1 MKIFDLKDVK
11 NKARGNW
18 LRILSENGIPSQFL
32 KNRNGP
38 CPFCGG
44 KDRWRWDN
52 KNENGSGFCHQ
63 CDARGDGLRI
73 LGKWL
78 NLTDRQD
85 LPKLL
90 RIVAES
96 LGGGDCFELGNTAV
110 YSASKDNN
118 LGSVKKFWDE
128 SQHIIGS
135 NPASLYLAL
144 RGLATPCRIDSLR
157 WHPRIPFY
165 HNKEYVGCFPAI
177 VSKISDLNNNIT
189 GIHRIYLNEEG
200 QKLALGE
207 PKKILGS
214 VAGGAIRFDEPK
226 TLLNIA
232 EGIETSLAVREVTKE
247 PTWSAISAS
256 NLPNVRIPEHVSTV
270 VIWAD
275 LDTNQVGEI
284 AAATLARRLC
294 LEGKTV
300 FVKVPQPIP
309 LSGSKKSDWLDIY
322 KHLKN
327 NGELYG
333 I

>member
-1 MKIFDLKDVK
+1 MKIDLKEVK
-11 NKARGNW
+11 KQANGQW
-18 LRILSENGIPSQFL
+18 YFILTAHGLNREYL
-32 KNRNGP
+32 TKRNGP

-44 KDRWRWDN
+44 KDRWRWDD
-52 KNENGSGFCHQ
+52 KDGNGSGYCHQ
-63 CDARGDGLRI
+63 CDARGDGFKI
-73 LGKWL
+73 LGKLL
-78 NLTDRQD
+78 NLTSHQD
-85 LPKLL
+85 FPKLL
-90 RIVAES
+90 QAISETLGCVDRSNLNKNEIYASSKNKNLEAVKRIWIESKTILDSTVA
-96 LGGGDCFELGNTAV
+96 A
-110 YSASKDNN
+110 
-118 LGSVKKFWDE
+118 
-128 SQHIIGS
+128 
-135 NPASLYLAL
+135 LYLTS
-144 RGLATPCRIDSLR
+144 RGLAIPDKIESFR
-157 WHPRIPFY
+157 WHPRVSFY
-165 HNKEYVGCFPAI
+165 HSKKYVGCFPALI
-177 VSKISDLNNNIT
+177 SKISDLNNNIT

-200 QKLALGE
+200 QKLTLGE

-232 EGIETSLAVREVTKE
+232 EGVETSLAVREVTKE

-256 NLPNVRIPEHVSTV
+256 NLPNVRIPKHVSTV

-275 LDTNQVGEI
+275 LDANQVGEI

-309 LSGSKKSDWLDIY
+309 LSENKKSDRLDIY
-322 KHLKN
+322 NHLKN